1 MVFISY
7 SREDVETVKAISDGL
22 TQVGWQ
28 VWMDVNSII
37 GGDLWRDSIAQAIAN
52 SEVLLLNVSPSA
64 CSSDYVRKEV
74 FYAIRQGKPIV
85 PVMVTQSKSVELP
98 YSLELELGHLHF
110 LHWHFDG
117 INKITNALQALNKAP
132 KKPAED
138 LALLEVKN
146 LLDSNHAQLISL
158 GKDFIAFR
166 RLIKHDPEMAI
177 LRALR
182 IIIRSTAYILEAL
195 KLPLQS
201 DDINIQTEMVLN
213 ELKKM
218 EYLKENDFEHISS
231 IIKYSKKISVEAFLN
246 SSQLSPVNEITS
258 EVVAGCVLPMMGLL
272 IIVQNLFNNTKTT
285 YDFSGK
291 LEVIKG
297 SNASRDILQQAFLVG
312 QRTYGVDIMSD
323 FTVMEKMHATN
334 PNIYNFLVETSTG
347 MCIGYTSI
355 VPLDKG
361 GLEST
366 LRPDF
371 QHIKCED
378 IITFT
383 FPGFYFVHL
392 SSIAVD
398 PAYRDLSK
406 AFSILLN
413 AYLEDLLKLSNQ
425 DIYIVGMSADAITTN
440 GHRICQSLGLTPVV
454 KRHGESTLFYGSLL
468 PPELRFSSKIGLQ
481 LLKKYE
487 EAYKSFSDYCPKI
500 ILPI

>member
-1 MVFISY
+1 M
-7 SREDVETVKAISDGL
+7 
-22 TQVGWQ
+22 
-28 VWMDVNSII
+28 
-37 GGDLWRDSIAQAIAN
+37 
-52 SEVLLLNVSPSA
+52 
-64 CSSDYVRKEV
+64 
-74 FYAIRQGKPIV
+74 
-85 PVMVTQSKSVELP
+85 
-98 YSLELELGHLHF
+98 
-110 LHWHFDG
+110 
-117 INKITNALQALNKAP
+117 
-132 KKPAED
+132 
-138 LALLEVKN
+138 
-146 LLDSNHAQLISL
+146 
-158 GKDFIAFR
+158 
-166 RLIKHDPEMAI
+166 
-177 LRALR
+177 
-182 IIIRSTAYILEAL
+182 
-195 KLPLQS
+195 
-201 DDINIQTEMVLN
+201 
-213 ELKKM
+213 
-218 EYLKENDFEHISS
+218 
-231 IIKYSKKISVEAFLN
+231 
-246 SSQLSPVNEITS
+246 
-258 EVVAGCVLPMMGLL
+258 
-272 IIVQNLFNNTKTT
+272 QNLFNNTKTT

-440 GHRICQSLGLTPVV
+440 GHRICC
-454 KRHGESTLFYGSLL
+454 LL
-468 PPELRFSSKIGLQ
+468 LDQ
-481 LLKKYE
+481 H
-487 EAYKSFSDYCPKI
+487 
-500 ILPI
+500 